1 MQVEKITATKRAETG
16 TRKVRKV
23 REQGLIP
30 AVIYGHKTGTAHI
43 NVSKDDLMR
52 HLRSGKHMVDVDI
65 EGVKERALLKEI
77 QYDAFGDH
85 VIHVD
90 FARIAMDEEVTVS
103 VPIILNGNAIGVTH
117 GGILQHIIKEIQV
130 TCLPADIPDSIPFRV
145 NELDIDAAVHIKDLP
160 PTPRAKYLG
169 EPEQIVLQIVK
180 PIIEEV
186 APAPAAGVEA
196 AAAEPE
202 VLKKGKEE
210 VEGEEEAE
218 EVKGKAKGKEPE
230 EKK

>member
-1 MQVEKITATKRAETG
+1 MQVEKITATKRTESG
-16 TRKVRKV
+16 RRKVRAIRAK
-23 REQGLIP
+23 GLIP
-30 AVIYGHKTGTAHI
+30 GIVYGHKTEAVAITL
-43 NVSKDDLMR
+43 NKDELMR
-52 HLRSGKHMVDVDI
+52 HLRSGKHMVDLEL

-103 VPIILNGNAIGVTH
+103 VPIMLSGNAIGVAH

-130 TCLPADIPDSIPFRV
+130 RCLPADIPDSIPFRV
-145 NELDIDAAVHIKDLP
+145 NELDIDAVVHIKDLP

-186 APAPAAGVEA
+186 AATPAVGAEA